1 MHEPEAAAAQG
12 GLRSSGKSAGAPTA
26 GDNTAILVSLDFG
39 APDYAE
45 SLEELRL
52 LAESAGV
59 RAIALVEGRRQR
71 PDASL
76 FAGSGKVE
84 EIAAIVAH
92 HAELSED
99 HQAPMVIFNHDLSP
113 AQMRNLA
120 AQLKTRVI
128 DRTMLILDIFALRAQ
143 SHEGK
148 VQVEL
153 AQLKY
158 LSTRLVG
165 MNQDM
170 GQQKFAVGARGP
182 GETQLELDRRKLDRR
197 VHLLQERLAKLKR
210 QRQVQRRSRNRSDV
224 MSVSIVG
231 YTNAGKST
239 LFNRLT
245 QADVYVANQL
255 FATLD
260 TTSRRVF
267 IGAAADTSATPVDSS
282 FSSPET
288 GQAGNPP
295 SGCSHKGAAGGFV
308 VLSDTVGFI
317 RHLPHGL
324 VAAFRGTLE
333 ETAQA
338 DLLLHVVDANSP
350 ERFDQIAE
358 VNKVLQEIGA
368 QHIPQIL
375 VFNKIDL
382 QDLPAGVQRDEYGRI
397 ARIHLSARTGAGVD
411 ALRAALAEMRDAR
424 AHEAQNAP
432 PQAWHPLDN

>member
-1 MHEPEAAAAQG
+1 MRESTAANN
-12 GLRSSGKSAGAPTA
+12 SAV
-26 GDNTAILVSLDFG
+26 LVSIDFG

-52 LAESAGV
+52 LAASAGV
-59 RAIALVEGRRQR
+59 RTLALVEGKRQR

-76 FAGSGKVE
+76 FAGSGKVD
-84 EIAAIVAH
+84 EIAAIVEEH
-92 HAELSED
+92 EVPL
-99 HQAPMVIFNHDLSP
+99 VIFNHDLSP
-113 AQMRNLA
+113 AQMRNLSA
-120 AQLKTRVI
+120 RIKARVI

-148 VQVEL
+148 LQVEL

-170 GQQKFAVGARGP
+170 GQQKYAVGARGP
-182 GETQLELDRRKLDRR
+182 GETQLELDRRKLDKR
-197 VHLLQERLAKLKR
+197 VHLLNDRLKKLKR
-210 QRQVQRRSRNRSDV
+210 QRQVQRRARNRSDV
-224 MSVSIVG
+224 LSVSIVG

-245 QADVYVANQL
+245 QAKVYVADQL

-260 TTSRRVF
+260 TTSRKLF
-267 IGAAADTSATPVDSS
+267 IEGTGLRTGDAA
-282 FSSPET
+282 
-288 GQAGNPP
+288 GIGNPP
-295 SGCSHKGAAGGFV
+295 AYSSRVQV

-324 VAAFRGTLE
+324 VAAFRSTLE

-358 VNKVLQEIGA
+358 VNKVLQEINA

-382 QDLPAGVQRDEYGRI
+382 QDMPAGVRRDENGRI
-397 ARIHLSARTGAGVD
+397 ERIFLSAKTGAGID
-411 ALRAALAEMRDAR
+411 ELRAALAEVRAAR
-424 AHEAQNAP
+424 TQDVQGAQA
-432 PQAWHPLDN
+432 QQWHPLDN

>member
-1 MHEPEAAAAQG
+1 MSEATTVA
-12 GLRSSGKSAGAPTA
+12 
-26 GDNTAILVSLDFG
+26 NTAVLVSLDFG

-59 RAIALVEGRRQR
+59 RTLALVEGKRQR
-71 PDASL
+71 PDPATY
-76 FAGSGKVE
+76 AGSGKVD
-84 EIAAIVAH
+84 EIAALVE
-92 HAELSED
+92 ELE
-99 HQAPMVIFNHDLSP
+99 APLVIFNHDLSP
-113 AQMRNLA
+113 AQMRNLTTKM
-120 AQLKTRVI
+120 QVRVI

-165 MNQDM
+165 MNMDM

-197 VHLLQERLAKLKR
+197 VHLLNERLKQLKR
-210 QRQVQRRSRNRSDV
+210 HRELQRKARDRSDV

-239 LFNRLT
+239 MFNRLT
-245 QADVYVANQL
+245 NSNVYAANQL

-260 TTSRRVF
+260 TTARKIF
-267 IGAAADTSATPVDSS
+267 LDGDS
-282 FSSPET
+282 PK
-288 GQAGNPP
+288 Q
-295 SGCSHKGAAGGFV
+295 V
-308 VLSDTVGFI
+308 ILSDTVGFI

-324 VAAFRGTLE
+324 VAAFRSTLE

-338 DLLLHVVDANSP
+338 DLLLHVVDVNSP
-350 ERFDQIAE
+350 ERHDQVAE
-358 VNKVLQEIGA
+358 VNKVLAEIGA
-368 QHIPQIL
+368 QKIPQI
-375 VFNKIDL
+375 VVYNKIDL
-382 QDLPAGVQRDEYGRI
+382 QALAAGVKRDEYGNI
-397 ARIHLSARTGAGVD
+397 SSVNLSAKTGDGLSD
-411 ALRAALAEMRDAR
+411 LRAALIEVRDR
-424 AHEAQNAP
+424 PRVEAQAVE
-432 PQAWHPLDN
+432 WHPLNDH

>member
-1 MHEPEAAAAQG
+1 MSEATTVA
-12 GLRSSGKSAGAPTA
+12 
-26 GDNTAILVSLDFG
+26 NTAVLVSLDFG

-59 RAIALVEGRRQR
+59 RTLALVEGKRQR
-71 PDASL
+71 PDPATY
-76 FAGSGKVE
+76 AGSGKVD
-84 EIAAIVAH
+84 EIAALVE
-92 HAELSED
+92 ELE
-99 HQAPMVIFNHDLSP
+99 APLVIFNHDLSP
-113 AQMRNLA
+113 AQMRNLTTKM
-120 AQLKTRVI
+120 QVRVI

-165 MNQDM
+165 MNMDM

-197 VHLLQERLAKLKR
+197 VHLLNERLKQLKR
-210 QRQVQRRSRNRSDV
+210 HRELQRKARDRSDV

-239 LFNRLT
+239 MFNRLT
-245 QADVYVANQL
+245 NSNVYAANQL

-260 TTSRRVF
+260 TTARKIF
-267 IGAAADTSATPVDSS
+267 LEGDS
-282 FSSPET
+282 PK
-288 GQAGNPP
+288 Q
-295 SGCSHKGAAGGFV
+295 V
-308 VLSDTVGFI
+308 ILSDTVGFI

-324 VAAFRGTLE
+324 VAAFRSTLE

-338 DLLLHVVDANSP
+338 DLLLHVVDVNSP
-350 ERFDQIAE
+350 ERHDQVAE
-358 VNKVLQEIGA
+358 VNKVLAEIGA
-368 QHIPQIL
+368 QKIPQI
-375 VFNKIDL
+375 VVYNKIDL
-382 QDLPAGVQRDEYGRI
+382 QALAAGVKRDEYGNI
-397 ARIHLSARTGAGVD
+397 SAVNISAKTGDGLSDLRS
-411 ALRAALAEMRDAR
+411 ALIEVRDR
-424 AHEAQNAP
+424 PRVEAQATE
-432 PQAWHPLDN
+432 WHPLNDH

>member
-1 MHEPEAAAAQG
+1 MLE
-12 GLRSSGKSAGAPTA
+12 STTAP
-26 GDNTAILVSLDFG
+26 NTAVLVSLDLG
-39 APDYAE
+39 SPDYAE

-52 LAESAGV
+52 LADSAGV
-59 RAIALVEGRRQR
+59 QTLALVEGKRQR
-71 PDASL
+71 PDAAT
-76 FAGSGKVE
+76 FAGSGKVD
-84 EIAAIVAH
+84 EIAALVE
-92 HAELSED
+92 ELG
-99 HQAPMVIFNHDLSP
+99 APLVIFNHDLSP

-120 AQLKTRVI
+120 AKINARVI

-158 LSTRLVG
+158 LSTRLAG

-197 VHLLQERLAKLKR
+197 VHLLNERLKQLKR
-210 QRQVQRRSRNRSDV
+210 HREVQRKARKRSEV

-245 QADVYVANQL
+245 NANVYAADQL

-260 TTSRRVF
+260 TTSRRLF
-267 IGAAADTSATPVDSS
+267 LEG
-282 FSSPET
+282 E
-288 GQAGNPP
+288 GRRE
-295 SGCSHKGAAGGFV
+295 V

-324 VAAFRGTLE
+324 VAAFRSTLE

-338 DLLLHVVDANSP
+338 DLLLHVVDVNSP
-350 ERFDQIAE
+350 ERHDQVAE
-358 VNKVLQEIGA
+358 VNKVLAEIGA
-368 QHIPQIL
+368 QAIPQI
-375 VFNKIDL
+375 VVYNKIDL
-382 QDLPAGVQRDEYGRI
+382 QGLQPGVQRDEYGKI
-397 ARIHLSARTGAGVD
+397 ANIHLSARTGAGL
-411 ALRAALAEMRDAR
+411 AELRAALAEVRDAPV
-424 AHEAQNAP
+424 AEK
-432 PQAWHPLDN
+432 QAEEWHPLNDN

>member
-1 MHEPEAAAAQG
+1 MHESTTAA
-12 GLRSSGKSAGAPTA
+12 
-26 GDNTAILVSLDFG
+26 NTAVLVSLDLG

-59 RAIALVEGRRQR
+59 RTLALVEGRRQR
-71 PDASL
+71 PDAST
-76 FAGSGKVE
+76 FAGSGKVD
-84 EIAAIVAH
+84 EIAALV
-92 HAELSED
+92 EQLE
-99 HQAPMVIFNHDLSP
+99 APLVIFNHDLSP
-113 AQMRNLA
+113 AQMRNLTA
-120 AQLKTRVI
+120 KIQTRVI

-165 MNQDM
+165 MNMDM

-197 VHLLQERLAKLKR
+197 VHLLNERLKQLKR
-210 QRQVQRRSRNRSDV
+210 HRELQRKARNRSDV

-245 QADVYVANQL
+245 NANVYVANQL

-260 TTSRRVF
+260 TTARKIF
-267 IGAAADTSATPVDSS
+267 LDGDS
-282 FSSPET
+282 PR
-288 GQAGNPP
+288 Q
-295 SGCSHKGAAGGFV
+295 V

-324 VAAFRGTLE
+324 VAAFRSTLE

-338 DLLLHVVDANSP
+338 DLLLHVVDVNSP
-350 ERFDQIAE
+350 ERHDQVAE
-358 VNKVLQEIGA
+358 VNKVLAEIGA
-368 QHIPQIL
+368 QNIPQI
-375 VFNKIDL
+375 VVYNKIDL
-382 QDLPAGVQRDEYGRI
+382 QGLEAGVKRDEYGKI
-397 ARIHLSARTGAGVD
+397 ASIHLSAITGAGL
-411 ALRAALAEMRDAR
+411 AELRAALAEVRDAP
-424 AHEAQNAP
+424 ESDVQVLE
-432 PQAWHPLDN
+432 WHPLNDN

>member
-1 MHEPEAAAAQG
+1 MPESTTVA
-12 GLRSSGKSAGAPTA
+12 
-26 GDNTAILVSLDFG
+26 NTAILVSLDFG

-59 RAIALVEGRRQR
+59 RTLALIEGRRQR
-71 PDASL
+71 PDAST
-76 FAGSGKVE
+76 FAGSGKVD
-84 EIAAIVAH
+84 EIAALVE
-92 HAELSED
+92 ELE
-99 HQAPMVIFNHDLSP
+99 APLVIFNHDLSP
-113 AQMRNLA
+113 AQMRNLTA
-120 AQLKTRVI
+120 KVQTRVI

-165 MNQDM
+165 MNMDM

-197 VHLLQERLAKLKR
+197 MHLLKERLKQLKR
-210 QRQVQRRSRNRSDV
+210 HRELQRKARNRSDV

-245 QADVYVANQL
+245 NANVYAADQL

-260 TTSRRVF
+260 TTSRKIF
-267 IGAAADTSATPVDSS
+267 LEGDS
-282 FSSPET
+282 PR
-288 GQAGNPP
+288 Q
-295 SGCSHKGAAGGFV
+295 V

-324 VAAFRGTLE
+324 VAAFRSTLE

-338 DLLLHVVDANSP
+338 DLLLHVVDVNSP
-350 ERFDQIAE
+350 ERHDQVAA
-358 VNKVLQEIGA
+358 VNKVLAEIGA
-368 QHIPQIL
+368 QHIPQI
-375 VFNKIDL
+375 VVYNKIDL
-382 QDLPAGVQRDEYGRI
+382 QGLEAGVKRDEYGKI
-397 ARIHLSARTGAGVD
+397 ASIHLSARTGIGLAE
-411 ALRAALAEMRDAR
+411 LRAALVEVRDAPMP
-424 AHEAQNAP
+424 EK
-432 PQAWHPLDN
+432 QADEWHPLNEN

>member
-1 MHEPEAAAAQG
+1 MHESTTAA
-12 GLRSSGKSAGAPTA
+12 
-26 GDNTAILVSLDFG
+26 NTAVLVSLDLG

-59 RAIALVEGRRQR
+59 HVLALVEGKRQR
-71 PDASL
+71 PDAST
-76 FAGSGKVE
+76 FAGSGKVD
-84 EIAAIVAH
+84 EIAALV
-92 HAELSED
+92 EQLE
-99 HQAPMVIFNHDLSP
+99 APLVIFNHDLSP
-113 AQMRNLA
+113 AQMRNLTA
-120 AQLKTRVI
+120 KIQTRVI

-165 MNQDM
+165 MNMDM

-197 VHLLQERLAKLKR
+197 VHLLNERLKQLKR
-210 QRQVQRRSRNRSDV
+210 HRELQRKARNRSDV

-245 QADVYVANQL
+245 NANVYVANQL

-260 TTSRRVF
+260 TTARKIF
-267 IGAAADTSATPVDSS
+267 LEGDSHR
-282 FSSPET
+282 
-288 GQAGNPP
+288 Q
-295 SGCSHKGAAGGFV
+295 V
-308 VLSDTVGFI
+308 VMSDTVGFI

-324 VAAFRGTLE
+324 VAAFRSTLE
-333 ETAQA
+333 ETALA
-338 DLLLHVVDANSP
+338 DLLLHVVDVNSP
-350 ERFDQIAE
+350 ERHDQVAE
-358 VNKVLQEIGA
+358 VNKVLAEIGA
-368 QHIPQIL
+368 QHIPQI
-375 VFNKIDL
+375 VVYNKIDL
-382 QDLPAGVQRDEYGRI
+382 QGLEAGVKRDEYGKI
-397 ARIHLSARTGAGVD
+397 ASIHLSAKNGAGL
-411 ALRAALAEMRDAR
+411 AELRAALAEVRDMP
-424 AHEAQNAP
+424 ESDVQV
-432 PQAWHPLDN
+432 QEWHPLNDN

>member
-1 MHEPEAAAAQG
+1 MT
-12 GLRSSGKSAGAPTA
+12 LTTTA
-26 GDNTAILVSLDFG
+26 NTAVLVSLDFG

-52 LAESAGV
+52 LADSAGV
-59 RAIALVEGRRQR
+59 HVAAVLEGKRQR

-76 FAGSGKVE
+76 FAGSGKVD
-84 EIAAIVAH
+84 EIAALI
-92 HAELSED
+92 EEQEIPL
-99 HQAPMVIFNHDLSP
+99 VIFNHDLSP
-113 AQMRNLA
+113 AQMRNLSA
-120 AQLKTRVI
+120 RIKTRVI

-165 MNQDM
+165 MNTDM
-170 GQQKFAVGARGP
+170 GQQKYAVGARGP

-197 VHLLQERLAKLKR
+197 VQLLQERLVKLKR
-210 QRQVQRRSRNRSDV
+210 QRQVMRRARNRSDV
-224 MSVSIVG
+224 LSVSIVG

-239 LFNRLT
+239 LFNRMT
-245 QADVYVANQL
+245 QSAVYVADQL

-260 TTSRRVF
+260 TTSRKVF
-267 IGAAADTSATPVDSS
+267 IEGA
-282 FSSPET
+282 
-288 GQAGNPP
+288 GQI
-295 SGCSHKGAAGGFV
+295 

-324 VAAFRGTLE
+324 VAAFRSTLE

-338 DLLLHVVDANSP
+338 DMLLHVVDVNSP
-350 ERFDQIAE
+350 ERFDQVAE
-358 VNKVLQEIGA
+358 VNNVLQEIGA
-368 QHIPQIL
+368 QHIPQVL

-382 QDLPAGVQRDEYGRI
+382 QGLPAGVQRDDCGRI
-397 ARIHLSARTGAGVD
+397 ARIHLSGRTGAGLD
-411 ALRAALAEMRDAR
+411 GLRAALAEAR
-424 AHEAQNAP
+424 VARTQGRQEQTE
-432 PQAWHPLDN
+432 QEWHPLG

>member
-1 MHEPEAAAAQG
+1 MHE
-12 GLRSSGKSAGAPTA
+12 STTTA
-26 GDNTAILVSLDFG
+26 NTAVLVSLDFG

-59 RAIALVEGRRQR
+59 RTLALVEGKRQR
-71 PDASL
+71 PDAST
-76 FAGSGKVE
+76 FAGSGKVD
-84 EIAAIVAH
+84 EIAALV
-92 HAELSED
+92 EKLE
-99 HQAPMVIFNHDLSP
+99 APLVIFNHDLSP
-113 AQMRNLA
+113 AQMRNLTA
-120 AQLKTRVI
+120 KIQTRVI

-165 MNQDM
+165 MNMDM

-197 VHLLQERLAKLKR
+197 VHLLNERLKQLKR
-210 QRQVQRRSRNRSDV
+210 HRELQRKARNRSDV

-245 QADVYVANQL
+245 NANVYVANQL

-260 TTSRRVF
+260 TTARKIF
-267 IGAAADTSATPVDSS
+267 LEGDSHR
-282 FSSPET
+282 
-288 GQAGNPP
+288 Q
-295 SGCSHKGAAGGFV
+295 V

-324 VAAFRGTLE
+324 VAAFRSTLE
-333 ETAQA
+333 ETAMA
-338 DLLLHVVDANSP
+338 DLLLHVVDVNSP
-350 ERFDQIAE
+350 ERHDQVAE
-358 VNKVLQEIGA
+358 VNKVLAEIGA
-368 QHIPQIL
+368 QNIPQI
-375 VFNKIDL
+375 VIYNKIDL
-382 QDLPAGVQRDEYGRI
+382 QGLEAGVKRDEYGKI
-397 ARIHLSARTGAGVD
+397 ASIHLSAITGAGL
-411 ALRAALAEMRDAR
+411 AELRAALAEVRDAPGSD
-424 AHEAQNAP
+424 AQV
-432 PQAWHPLDN
+432 QEWHPLNDY

>member
-1 MHEPEAAAAQG
+1 MHESTTAA
-12 GLRSSGKSAGAPTA
+12 
-26 GDNTAILVSLDFG
+26 NTAVLVSLDLG

-59 RAIALVEGRRQR
+59 RTLALVEGKRQR
-71 PDASL
+71 PDAST

-84 EIAAIVAH
+84 EIAALVE
-92 HAELSED
+92 ELE
-99 HQAPMVIFNHDLSP
+99 APLVIFNHDLSP
-113 AQMRNLA
+113 AQMRNLTA
-120 AQLKTRVI
+120 KIQTRVI

-165 MNQDM
+165 MNMDM

-197 VHLLQERLAKLKR
+197 VHLLNERLKQLKKHR
-210 QRQVQRRSRNRSDV
+210 ELQRKARNRSDV
-224 MSVSIVG
+224 LSVSIVG

-245 QADVYVANQL
+245 NANVYVANQL

-260 TTSRRVF
+260 TTARKIF
-267 IGAAADTSATPVDSS
+267 LEGDSS
-282 FSSPET
+282 R
-288 GQAGNPP
+288 Q
-295 SGCSHKGAAGGFV
+295 V

-324 VAAFRGTLE
+324 VAAFRSTLE

-338 DLLLHVVDANSP
+338 DLLLHVVDVNSP
-350 ERFDQIAE
+350 ERHDQVAE
-358 VNKVLQEIGA
+358 VNKVLEEIGA
-368 QHIPQIL
+368 QKIPQI
-375 VFNKIDL
+375 VVYNKIDL
-382 QDLPAGVQRDEYGRI
+382 QGLEAGVKRDEYGKI
-397 ARIHLSARTGAGVD
+397 ASVHLSAKTGAGL
-411 ALRAALAEMRDAR
+411 AELRAALVEVRDAPV
-424 AHEAQNAP
+424 AEAQVEE
-432 PQAWHPLDN
+432 WHPLNDN

>member
-1 MHEPEAAAAQG
+1 MHESTTAA
-12 GLRSSGKSAGAPTA
+12 
-26 GDNTAILVSLDFG
+26 NTAVLVSLDFG
-39 APDYAE
+39 TPDYAE

-59 RAIALVEGRRQR
+59 RTLALVEGKRQR
-71 PDASL
+71 PDAST
-76 FAGSGKVE
+76 FAGSGKVD
-84 EIAAIVAH
+84 EIAALVE
-92 HAELSED
+92 EL
-99 HQAPMVIFNHDLSP
+99 QAPLVIFNHDLSP
-113 AQMRNLA
+113 AQMRNLTA
-120 AQLKTRVI
+120 KIQTRVI

-165 MNQDM
+165 MNMDM

-197 VHLLQERLAKLKR
+197 VHLLNERLKQLKR
-210 QRQVQRRSRNRSDV
+210 HRELQRKARNRSDV

-245 QADVYVANQL
+245 NANVYVANQL

-260 TTSRRVF
+260 TTARKIF
-267 IGAAADTSATPVDSS
+267 L
-282 FSSPET
+282 E
-288 GQAGNPP
+288 GN
-295 SGCSHKGAAGGFV
+295 SHRQV

-324 VAAFRGTLE
+324 VAAFRSTLE

-338 DLLLHVVDANSP
+338 DLLLHVVDVNSP
-350 ERFDQIAE
+350 ERHDQVAE
-358 VNKVLQEIGA
+358 VNKVLAEIGA
-368 QHIPQIL
+368 QDIPQI
-375 VFNKIDL
+375 VVYNKIDL
-382 QDLPAGVQRDEYGRI
+382 QGLEAGVKRDEYGKI
-397 ARIHLSARTGAGVD
+397 ASIHLSARTGAGLSE
-411 ALRAALAEMRDAR
+411 LRAALAEVRDA
-424 AHEAQNAP
+424 
-432 PQAWHPLDN
+432 PQPDVQVQEWHPLNNN